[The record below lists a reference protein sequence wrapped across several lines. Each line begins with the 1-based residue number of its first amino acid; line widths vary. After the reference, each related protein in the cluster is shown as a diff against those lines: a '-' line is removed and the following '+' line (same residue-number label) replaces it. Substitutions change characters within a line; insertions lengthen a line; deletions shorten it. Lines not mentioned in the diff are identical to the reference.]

1 MQVIDREIIQNR
13 IDQLCSQPL
22 YLHLEM
28 TMGAYTAHRDST
40 VHPASNFI
48 KNAKITFTHG
58 KISDSAP
65 FRVGLKMEDGW
76 VYTEGLT
83 HYDETDDARL
93 ILSGNDTEG
102 RLIVALQLSKE
113 PF

>member
-1 MQVIDREIIQNR
+1 MKTIDREAVQAR
-13 IDQLCSQPL
+13 LDALKDTDL

-28 TMGAYTAHRDST
+28 TMGAYTSHRDSS

-48 KNAKITFTHG
+48 KNVVIRYSHG
-58 KISDSAP
+58 VLSDSHP
-65 FRVGLKMEDGW
+65 FRIGLKLAEGW

-83 HYDETDDARL
+83 HWDSSDHDRL
-93 ILSGNDTEG
+93 ILSGNDREG
-102 RLIVALQLSKE
+102 RLIVALQLSKT

>member
-1 MQVIDREIIQNR
+1 MQPIDREIVQNK
-13 IDQLCSQPL
+13 IDALASQPL

-40 VHPASNFI
+40 VHPASNFV
-48 KNAKITFTHG
+48 KNAQITFSHG
-58 KISDSAP
+58 KISESAP
-65 FRVGLKMEDGW
+65 FRVGLKMAHGW

-83 HYDETDDARL
+83 HYDETDESRL

-102 RLIVALQLSKE
+102 RLIVSLQLSST

>member
-1 MQVIDREIIQNR
+1 MQLIDRETVAKR
-13 IDQLCSQPL
+13 IEVLKETPL
-22 YLHLEM
+22 YIHLEM
-28 TMGAYTAHRDST
+28 TMGAYTSHKDSS

-48 KNAKITFTHG
+48 KNAVIQYSHG
-58 KISDSAP
+58 AISETSP
-65 FRVGLKMEDGW
+65 FRIGLKIAGGW

-83 HYDETDDARL
+83 HWDPTESERL
-93 ILSGNDTEG
+93 ILSGNDKDG